1 MKMDSI
7 KKYIS
12 LRESLVR
19 EKQELEARLRE
30 INGALGSVSAVEP
43 VVLAPVAAAGRRG
56 RRGPI
61 SLRTAVMRALSER
74 PMSKAEV
81 LDAVLKM
88 GYKFQTANPMN
99 SLGVILYG
107 KANKFKR
114 NNGVFS
120 YSGPVPAAESASGP
134 APAKRAKRK
143 ISPEGLARIAA
154 AQRARWAKAKAGR

>member
-30 INGALGSVSAVEP
+30 INGALGSVSAATP
-43 VVLAPVAAAGRRG
+43 AALAPVAAAGRRG

-61 SLRTAVMRALSER
+61 SLRTV
-74 PMSKAEV
+74 
-81 LDAVLKM
+81 KM
-88 GYKFQTANPMN
+88 GYKFQTTNPMN

-134 APAKRAKRK
+134 APSKAAKRK